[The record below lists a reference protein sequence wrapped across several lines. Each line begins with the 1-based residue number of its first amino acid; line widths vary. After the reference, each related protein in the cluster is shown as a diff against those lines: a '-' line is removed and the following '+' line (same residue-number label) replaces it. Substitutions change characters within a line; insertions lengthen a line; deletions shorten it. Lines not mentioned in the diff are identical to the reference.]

1 MRTTPLHAWHVA
13 HRGRM
18 VDFAGWSMPVQ
29 YSSIVDEHLSVRSS
43 AGLFDVSH
51 MGRLRF
57 EGPQA
62 GPLLESLLTRRV
74 SRLKPGQVRYSLVTN
89 NEGGILDDV
98 LVYRHPTALDTYML
112 VVNASNREKLLDWIR
127 PRVDAIGDVGL
138 DDQTFDTAMLA
149 VQGPLAVSLLEPLLA
164 SLSLFPLSSLS
175 PLPPRSPTLELPEA
189 LAASPQTTSESS
201 VGQLAN
207 MPYYSAAAM
216 RIAVDAAPVPVKTV
230 AVNPVAVNPVADN
243 PIVASATTEVLV
255 SRTGYTGED
264 GFELIAPA
272 NRAIAIADWLLA
284 AGVRP
289 VGLGARD
296 TLRLEA
302 GMPLYGHELNET
314 TDPFTAGL
322 GFAVDLGGR
331 AFPGSE
337 ELDRRSRQKPSH
349 VRIGLMMH
357 GQRVPR
363 EGFAVLSDGVVAGV
377 VSSGTFSPT
386 LRKPIAMAYVESR
399 FAVPGGSFAVDI
411 RGHSEPAV
419 AVPLPFYRRTAVAPE
434 PPTILASP

>member
-1 MRTTPLHAWHVA
+1 MMRTTPLHLWHVA
-13 HRGRM
+13 HHGRM
-18 VDFAGWSMPVQ
+18 VDFAGWAMPVQ
-29 YSSIVDEHLSVRSS
+29 YSSIVDEHLAVRSS

-57 EGPQA
+57 GGPQA

-74 SRLKPGQVRYSLVTN
+74 SCLKPGQVRYSLITN
-89 NEGGILDDV
+89 TDGGILDDV
-98 LVYRHPTALDTYML
+98 LVYRHPTAVDTYML

-127 PRVDAIGDVGL
+127 PRVAAIGDVGL

-149 VQGPLAVSLLEPLLA
+149 VQGPLAATLLEPLLA
-164 SLSLFPLSSLS
+164 PLVPLSSPSTLPS
-175 PLPPRSPTLELPEA
+175 PPSLPTSAPLRSPTFDLPDSW
-189 LAASPQTTSESS
+189 AASLQTTTESS
-201 VGQLAN
+201 VGRLAN
-207 MPYYSAAAM
+207 MPYYSAAVM
-216 RIAVDAAPVPVKTV
+216 RLAADAAPAIADPIATNSMFDRPV
-230 AVNPVAVNPVADN
+230 
-243 PIVASATTEVLV
+243 TEVLV

-264 GFELIAPA
+264 GFELIVPA
-272 NRAIAIADWLLA
+272 HQAIAIADWLLV

-302 GMPLYGHELNET
+302 GMPLYGHELNEK

-322 GFAVDLGGR
+322 GFAVDLDGR

-337 ELDRRSRQKPSH
+337 ELERRSRHKPSH
-349 VRIGLMMH
+349 VRIGLIMH
-357 GQRVPR
+357 SQRVPR
-363 EGFAVLSDGVVAGV
+363 EGFAVLSNGLIAGV

-399 FAVPGGSFAVDI
+399 FAVPGGEFAVDI
-411 RGHSEPAV
+411 RGQSEPAF
-419 AVPLPFYRRTAVAPE
+419 AVPLPFYRRTAVAPQ
-434 PPTILASP
+434 PPTNLASS